1 MQITVKKEFID
12 IFKTSKSIPLQN
24 GKNHFFTRIPKMNKY
39 QALLNQVNEE
49 KKEGDV
55 LIAKLKDKINL
66 LNLKLE
72 KVEQK
77 LSENED

>member
-1 MQITVKKEFID
+1 
-12 IFKTSKSIPLQN
+12 
-24 GKNHFFTRIPKMNKY
+24 MNKR
-39 QALLNQVNEE
+39 QELLNQVNEE

-77 LSENED
+77 LSENEVIQTR